1 MSQRQEANSILLV
14 VESNEEIRSGMKRL
28 LEMSG
33 YRVAAVANEQE
44 AVEVAPHEHPDL
56 ILLDASLPPPESL
69 SAAHRLHQYAELHAV
84 PLIVISVHRQAEL
97 SVTLNSQ
104 LDDFTVGYITEMSR
118 FDQVADLIRRL
129 LAEQS
134 HQPD

>member
-1 MSQRQEANSILLV
+1 MSQRQEAHSILLV
-14 VESNEEIRSGMKRL
+14 VESSEEIRSGMKRL

-33 YRVAAVANEQE
+33 YRVVAVANEQE
-44 AVEVAPHEHPDL
+44 AVEIAPREQPDL
-56 ILLDASLPPPESL
+56 ILMDANLPPPESL

-84 PLIVISVHRQAEL
+84 PLIVISVHRQVEF
-97 SVTLNSQ
+97 SVATHPE

-118 FDQVADLIRRL
+118 FNQVEDLIGRL

-134 HQPD
+134 HKLD